1 MSVSRHFK
9 NVWLLVVTFSFA
21 AAPLAWAESLS
32 IKTDAAEARINYML
46 YCQGCHL
53 SDGAGSPRAE
63 VPKMKD
69 HVGNFLK
76 VPEGREYLVRVPGS
90 ANAPIGDEKLA
101 NLLNWILLTIA
112 GESTPKD
119 FTPYSSEEVGEMR
132 AKSLTNVVTLRSNL
146 IEKINQTTAGLDTHA
161 MRKRK

>member
-1 MSVSRHFK
+1 
-9 NVWLLVVTFSFA
+9 
-21 AAPLAWAESLS
+21 
-32 IKTDAAEARINYML
+32 ML

-53 SDGAGSPRAE
+53 SDGAGSLKAE

-69 HVGNFLK
+69 YVGNFLK

-112 GESTPKD
+112 GES
-119 FTPYSSEEVGEMR
+119 V
-132 AKSLTNVVTLRSNL
+132 AKGIYALYRQGSRGVASKKSDECCYPTIEPHRKTLQNTN
-146 IEKINQTTAGLDTHA
+146 
-161 MRKRK
+161 

>member
-1 MSVSRHFK
+1 MGVSQPFK
-9 NVWLLVVTFSFA
+9 NAWLLVITFSIA
-21 AAPLAWAESLS
+21 AAPLAWAEPLYS
-32 IKTDAAEARINYML
+32 KPVANEARVHYML

-53 SDGAGSPRAE
+53 SDGAGSLKAE
-63 VPKMKD
+63 VPEMKD
-69 HVGNFLK
+69 YVGNFLK

-112 GESTPKD
+112 GESTPKG
-119 FTPYSSEEVGEMR
+119 FTPYTGKEVGVLR

-146 IEKINQTTAGLDTHA
+146 IEKINKTTSDFDTHA
-161 MRKRK
+161 IRKSK

>member
-1 MSVSRHFK
+1 MGVSQPFK
-9 NVWLLVVTFSFA
+9 NAWRLVITFSIA
-21 AAPLAWAESLS
+21 TAPLAWAESLS
-32 IKTDAAEARINYML
+32 SKPDANEARVHYML

-53 SDGAGSPRAE
+53 SDGAGSPKAE
-63 VPKMKD
+63 VPEMKD
-69 HVGNFLK
+69 YVGNFLK

-119 FTPYSSEEVGEMR
+119 FTPYSGEEVGEMR

-146 IEKINQTTAGLDTHA
+146 IEKINKTSTDFDTHA
-161 MRKRK
+161 MRKSK

>member
-1 MSVSRHFK
+1 MGVSQPFK
-9 NVWLLVVTFSFA
+9 NAWRLVITFSIA
-21 AAPLAWAESLS
+21 TAPLAWAESLS
-32 IKTDAAEARINYML
+32 SKPYANEARVHYML

-53 SDGAGSPRAE
+53 SDGAGSPKAE
-63 VPKMKD
+63 VPEMKD
-69 HVGNFLK
+69 YVGNFLK
-76 VPEGREYLVRVPGS
+76 VPEGREYLVSVPGS

-119 FTPYSSEEVGEMR
+119 FTPYSGEEVGEMR

-146 IEKINQTTAGLDTHA
+146 IEKINKTSTDFDTHA
-161 MRKRK
+161 MRKSK

>member
-9 NVWLLVVTFSFA
+9 NVWLLVVTFSIA
-21 AAPLAWAESLS
+21 AAPLAWADSLS
-32 IKTDAAEARINYML
+32 SKTDAGEARVNYML

-63 VPKMKD
+63 VPEMKD
-69 HVGNFLK
+69 YVGNFLK
-76 VPEGREYLVRVPGS
+76 VPQGREYLVRVPGS
-90 ANAPIGDEKLA
+90 ANAPIGDDQLA

-112 GESTPKD
+112 GESTPKG
-119 FTPYSSEEVGEMR
+119 FTPYSGEEVGEMR
-132 AKSLTNVVTLRSNL
+132 EKSLTNIVTLRSNL